1 MGVRVLKEK
10 IIDKCMEWAKVIILA
25 LIMGLG
31 VTYFAVP
38 TVVSGESMYPT
49 LNTEDYLIINK
60 VIYKNDTPN
69 RGDIVVFETELENE
83 KGNKKNLVKRIVGLP
98 GEKLSIKNGDVYIN
112 DKLIKE
118 PYVNNAYTAGDI
130 ELVIPK
136 NQYFAMGD
144 NRIVSKDSRDEEV
157 GLVNES
163 EIIGK
168 ANIRL
173 FPFKSLG
180 IVN

>member
-1 MGVRVLKEK
+1 MKEK
-10 IIDKCMEWAKVIILA
+10 IIDKCMEWTKVIILA
-25 LIMGLG
+25 LIMGFG

-60 VIYKNDTPN
+60 VKYKNDDPN
-69 RGDIVVFETELENE
+69 RGDIVVFKTELENE

-98 GEKLSIKNGDVYIN
+98 GEKLSIKYGYVYIN
-112 DKLIKE
+112 DKLIEE
-118 PYVNNAYTAGDI
+118 PYINNAYTAGEI

-144 NRIVSKDSRDEEV
+144 NRLVSKDSRDEEI
-157 GLVNES
+157 GLVNKS
-163 EIIGK
+163 DIIGK

-173 FPFKSLG
+173 FPFKNLG
-180 IVN
+180 IVK